1 MFSSDFP
8 HVEGGRNPIARF
20 ERSMDAAGLG
30 AVARERFYVENF
42 DDLLG
47 PVLDRRGVSI
57 GADVGAYDSRTARNV
72 RRQTER

>member
-1 MFSSDFP
+1 
-8 HVEGGRNPIARF
+8 
-20 ERSMDAAGLG
+20 MDAAGLG

-57 GADVGAYDSRTARNV
+57 GAGVDAYDSRTARNV

>member
-1 MFSSDFP
+1 
-8 HVEGGRNPIARF
+8 
-20 ERSMDAAGLG
+20 MDAAGLG

-57 GADVGAYDSRTARNV
+57 GADVGAGVGAYDSRTARNV